1 MRSAQLSPKSITP
14 YSKNPRDNSKA
25 IESVAQSIDDFG
37 FNQPI
42 VVDKNKVIIVG
53 HTRHAAALL
62 LGLKKVPVFIADH
75 LTKAQVR
82 AYRIADNRTN
92 ENSYWIEAELAEE
105 LRALTKEQRKSTAFT
120 DDELAEM
127 LGAVQDAIPI
137 VGKIQF
143 SQELLESRNY
153 VVLYFDNDVDWLSA
167 RTHFK
172 LKSVYSKRCN
182 GKPWSK
188 GIGRVV
194 DGAKYLRRITK
205 DGHHKKR

>member
-1 MRSAQLSPKSITP
+1 MRIKNLSPKSIKP
-14 YSKNPRDNSKA
+14 YNKNPRDNTKA
-25 IESVAQSIDDFG
+25 IDAVAQSIQDFG

-42 VVDKNKVIIVG
+42 VVDKDKIIVVG

-62 LGLKKVPVFIADH
+62 LGLKTIPVTDCDH

-92 ENSYWIEAELAEE
+92 ENSFWLEVELAEE
-105 LRALTKEQRKSTAFT
+105 LQALNPAERKSTAFS
-120 DDELAEM
+120 DEQLED
-127 LGAVQDAIPI
+127 LLSSVEDAVPV
-137 VGKIQF
+137 VGRITF
-143 SQELLESRNY
+143 SEELLESRNY

-167 RTHFK
+167 KTHFK
-172 LKSVYSKRCN
+172 LGSVYSKRCN

-194 DGAKYLRRITK
+194 NGAKYLRRITR
-205 DGHHKKR
+205 GSKKNG

>member
-1 MRSAQLSPKSITP
+1 MRQKLVPINSIKP
-14 YSKNPRDNSKA
+14 YKKNPRDNEKA
-25 IESVAQSIDDFG
+25 IEPVARSIKDFG

-42 VVDKNKVIIVG
+42 VVDTNNVIIVG
-53 HTRHAAALL
+53 HTRHLAAVS
-62 LGLKKVPVFIADH
+62 LGLKKVPVMMADH

-92 ENSYWIEAELAEE
+92 ENSFWLEDTLAEE
-105 LRALTKEQRKSTAFT
+105 LLALSPEYQAATGFT
-120 DDELAEM
+120 EEELESM
-127 LGAVQDAIPI
+127 LGAAGEAVPVKGRIE
-137 VGKIQF
+137 F

-172 LKSVYSKRCN
+172 LRSVHSKRCN
-182 GKPWSK
+182 GKPWAK

-194 DGAKYLRRITK
+194 NGAKYLRRITK
-205 DGHHKKR
+205 DG

>member
-1 MRSAQLSPKSITP
+1 MSPKSITH
-14 YSKNPRDNSKA
+14 YEKNPRDNRKA

-62 LGLKKVPVFIADH
+62 LGLKKVPVLVADH

-92 ENSYWIEAELAEE
+92 ENSFWLEAELAEE
-105 LRALTKEQRKSTAFT
+105 LLALTEGERKSTAFT
-120 DDELAEM
+120 DDEIGELINAAE
-127 LGAVQDAIPI
+127 DAKP
-137 VGKIQF
+137 VEGKIAF
-143 SQELLESRNY
+143 SEELLESRNY

-167 RTHFK
+167 RTHFG

-194 DGAKYLRRITK
+194 NGAKYLRRITK
-205 DGHHKKR
+205 DGKKKAR

>member
-137 VGKIQF
+137 VGKIEF

-167 RTHFK
+167 RTHFN

>member
-1 MRSAQLSPKSITP
+1 MRNVHLSPRSIAP
-14 YSKNPRDNSKA
+14 YKQNPRDISKA

-62 LGLKKVPVFIADH
+62 LGLKKVPVMIADH
-75 LTKAQVR
+75 LTQAEVR

-105 LRALTKEQRKSTAFT
+105 LLRLPIKQRKSTAFT
-120 DDELAEM
+120 DDELEEL
-127 LGAVQDAIPI
+127 LGAVSDAVP
-137 VGKIQF
+137 VTAKIQF
-143 SQELLESRNY
+143 SEELLESRNY
-153 VVLYFDNDVDWLSA
+153 VVLYFDNDIDWLTA
-167 RTHFK
+167 RTHFR
-172 LKSVYSKRCN
+172 LKAVYSKRCN

-205 DGHHKKR
+205 HGNKEKR